1 MCNATQVPCAVCTIL
16 GSENYMTS
24 EKDCSMTG
32 RCCFITEAA
41 GLTVVVVVVGGV
53 GEVYGCFK
61 ANGTHVEI

>member
-1 MCNATQVPCAVCTIL
+1 
-16 GSENYMTS
+16 MTS

-53 GEVYGCFK
+53 GWGRCMAVLK
-61 ANGTHVEI
+61 LMVLM